1 MNAKDIRNLAKKA
14 KFYMAKPNARIR
26 YEVEAF
32 MATGLGSGEAGGL
45 GHRLTAVIMHAPS
58 DKDLHR
64 LASAMLHRGP
74 NHFGAT
80 SAHDA
85 YGDYE
90 SLKAEVDKI
99 LEATKC
105 VS

>member
-1 MNAKDIRNLAKKA
+1 MNAKDIRNLSKKA
-14 KFYMAKPNARIR
+14 KFYMAKPNAQIR
-26 YEVEAF
+26 YEVESF
-32 MATGLGSGEAGGL
+32 MATSISSEEAGKL
-45 GHRLTAVIMHAPS
+45 GHRMTAVIMHAPS
-58 DKDLHR
+58 KAELHR
-64 LASAMLHRGP
+64 LTKTMLFRGQ

-90 SLKAEVDKI
+90 SLKAEVEKI
-99 LEATKC
+99 LESARC